1 MQTGRDQSAS
11 PRDRVSD
18 GSALWDA
25 MGAADSPVIEIV
37 FNTDPYIVSLIT
49 YDITCGGTPAVNP
62 QLHTCS
68 SVYTLLCVHFV
79 CLLYSQSMRID
90 TIPDTHIS
98 QRMHGGTSYRT
109 DNVRCANNNE
119 ISFHDATQNTER
131 HRT

>member
-1 MQTGRDQSAS
+1 MNAAGVLPHACAG
-11 PRDRVSD
+11 D
-18 GSALWDA
+18 GERALLAESETRRLGESRGGGESW
-25 MGAADSPVIEIV
+25 V
-37 FNTDPYIVSLIT
+37 VSL
-49 YDITCGGTPAVNP
+49 ITCGGTPAVNP